1 MTANAPPTDPSAKKW
16 RASFSLPKSLRFQRC
31 KASSSWPGRTQ
42 RTSHPYRSIS
52 HDWSQIKGSKHSFC
66 KQKRLSL
73 RDAGHVPGPGMS
85 DLDRPIGR
93 PKAAPGEGRVAVV
106 SVWLTTFER
115 AGVEAKA
122 ARSGLSLSD
131 YCRRALLGHRVA
143 ASTEPQQ
150 VNTEALVELNRV
162 GVNLNQIARVANRGE
177 RLPCS
182 FPETLSAVLAA
193 VERLAVGNDP

>member
-1 MTANAPPTDPSAKKW
+1 MTDFGK
-16 RASFSLPKSLRFQRC
+16 
-31 KASSSWPGRTQ
+31 
-42 RTSHPYRSIS
+42 
-52 HDWSQIKGSKHSFC
+52 
-66 KQKRLSL
+66 
-73 RDAGHVPGPGMS
+73 
-85 DLDRPIGR
+85 PIGR

-106 SVWLTTFER
+106 SVRLTTFER

-131 YCRRALLGHRVA
+131 YCRRALLGHLVT

-150 VNTEALVELNRV
+150 VNTVALFELNRV
-162 GVNLNQIARVANRGE
+162 GVNLNQIARVAYRGAG
-177 RLPCS
+177 LPRS